1 MKTNKN
7 LEALKKKVE
16 GVRHE
21 LSELN
26 DEDLEQV
33 IGGVSG
39 GDPLQQ
45 QYDPNM
51 QPGSD
56 TIAHDRSNPMDRS
69 FFTFNSSGAIII
81 K

>member
-1 MKTNKN
+1 MKTNEK

-45 QYDPNM
+45 KYDPNM

-69 FFTFNSSGAIII
+69 FMTFNSSGVIII